1 MDDRSARAIAFS
13 LRHERNG
20 IGPFADSLS
29 SASAI
34 ASLYLTAG
42 HAMLAQRRNT
52 SAALCARC
60 ALTHTPSLA
69 AAHHLLGEALAALHR
84 PYAALRSLRTA
95 AALAPHD
102 AAVYRDIGRTLSV
115 VGEMDAAMNTLRL
128 AALVKPADPAA
139 WVEAG
144 QVYRR
149 AGLPGQAA
157 ACLVQAHRLHPNRG
171 DTLVQLGLVL
181 HGEGESV
188 GATACFRMALTIDP
202 SHAPAL
208 RALAEVTGASVWS
221 RRADPAPPV
230 PAMPATPGGRRLA
243 VPEWAGQP
251 LAGRSLFLWTGGDD
265 EDVVAA
271 SRYSDLIRAA
281 DSVVIECGRRH
292 LSLFARSF
300 PRAVIRP
307 RQPDTHAIPWEVVNC
322 DLHASA
328 TTLLRRL
335 PAFPLRSSWL
345 YADGRCIAEWHG
357 RLDEV
362 GGGRLR
368 VGMAW
373 RGVPGAEPERWGA
386 VMMTA
391 GVTLVSLQPGGGSA
405 EITAAERRFGV
416 PVHRWRG
423 LDLMENMEQTAALIT
438 ALDVVVAPPGPV
450 ADLAGA
456 LGVPVW
462 CLDPAPAT
470 EQGWSARRP
479 ALHPS
484 TRRRFCAHTAGH
496 TRNALV
502 RIGQDMRRLTRG
514 EAASA

>member
-13 LRHERNG
+13 LWHERSG
-20 IGPFADSLS
+20 LGQAPDAFSPG
-29 SASAI
+29 SAI

-42 HAMLAQRRNT
+42 HAMLAQHRNA

-60 ALTHTPSLA
+60 ALTHAPSLA
-69 AAHHLLGEALAALHR
+69 AAHHLLGQALAALHR
-84 PYAALRSLRTA
+84 PHAALRSLRA
-95 AALAPHD
+95 AASLAPHS
-102 AAVYRDIGRTLSV
+102 AAVYRDIGHTLSV
-115 VGEMDAAMNTLRL
+115 VGHMDAAMNTLRL
-128 AALVKPADPAA
+128 AALVKPGDPAA

-202 SHAPAL
+202 RHGPAM
-208 RALAEVTGASVWS
+208 RALAEVSGNSIWS
-221 RRADPAPPV
+221 RRADPAPPEPAV
-230 PAMPATPGGRRLA
+230 PASPGGRRLA

-281 DSVVIECGRRH
+281 GSVIIECGRRH

-307 RQPDTHAIPWEVVNC
+307 RQPDTHAIPWEMVNC
-322 DLHASA
+322 DLHASGA
-328 TTLLRRL
+328 TVLRRL
-335 PAFPLRSSWL
+335 PSFPPRSSWL
-345 YADGRCIAEWHG
+345 YADDRRIADWHG
-357 RLDEV
+357 RLAEV
-362 GGGRLR
+362 GGSRLR

-373 RGVPGAEPERWGA
+373 HGVPGAEPERWGA
-386 VMMTA
+386 VLMA
-391 GVTLVSLQPGGGSA
+391 PGVTLVSLQPGGGNA
-405 EITAAERRFGV
+405 EIAAAERRFGV

-423 LDLMENMEQTAALIT
+423 LDLMENMEQSAALIA

-462 CLDPAPAT
+462 CLDPAPVLDR
-470 EQGWSARRP
+470 GWSARRP

-484 TRRRFCAHTAGH
+484 TRRRFCAHTARH
-496 TRNALV
+496 TRDALV
-502 RIGQDMRRLTRG
+502 RIGQDVRRLSRG
-514 EAASA
+514 AAASA